1 MKIIG
6 YSHHKVK
13 SNKISSLA
21 FCNICPQDDTV
32 FFFFFKTVKIL
43 GSMQKPEKDVW
54 LLTKISPT
62 HTLDSAMITK
72 TCINGWTLKRTEA
85 KKQSYNN
92 GVCRAIQ
99 PNCCGLCGSSMCHN
113 FSKERD
119 EYFWNRFTLSRM
131 TFLIAKSRPGIRDCT
146 SVISCLIE

>member
-6 YSHHKVK
+6 YAHHKVT
-13 SNKISSLA
+13 SNKIFFSLP

-32 FFFFFKTVKIL
+32 FFFFVLTVKIL

-72 TCINGWTLKRTEA
+72 TCING
-85 KKQSYNN
+85 
-92 GVCRAIQ
+92 
-99 PNCCGLCGSSMCHN
+99 
-113 FSKERD
+113 
-119 EYFWNRFTLSRM
+119 
-131 TFLIAKSRPGIRDCT
+131 
-146 SVISCLIE
+146 

>member
-72 TCINGWTLKRTEA
+72 TCING
-85 KKQSYNN
+85 
-92 GVCRAIQ
+92 
-99 PNCCGLCGSSMCHN
+99 
-113 FSKERD
+113 
-119 EYFWNRFTLSRM
+119 
-131 TFLIAKSRPGIRDCT
+131 
-146 SVISCLIE
+146 